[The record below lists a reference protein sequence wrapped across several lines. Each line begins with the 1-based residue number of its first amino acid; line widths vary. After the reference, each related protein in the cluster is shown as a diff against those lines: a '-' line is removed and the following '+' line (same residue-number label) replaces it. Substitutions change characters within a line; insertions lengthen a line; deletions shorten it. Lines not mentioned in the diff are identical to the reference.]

1 MKYAWQPLIIRYTSC
16 ASTNDEA
23 LEQARRGAREG
34 VCVVAQSQTAGR
46 GRQQRAWS
54 SPPGAGL
61 YVSVVTRPQLAV
73 THWPLITLAASLAVA
88 DSLAETCGLTVNLK
102 WPNDVQTLDGRKIC
116 GILAE
121 TATTQTGTA
130 CIVGIGINLLHR
142 VWPPQLRDI
151 ATSIEEQ
158 TARHV
163 NAETVL
169 ESLLRCFGVHYATLH
184 APAGP
189 PQIIAAWS
197 VRSTYATN
205 RRVQVK
211 CGKET
216 LFGIT
221 EGLAE
226 DGALLLR
233 DDNGTLHLVR
243 AGDVTALR
251 ARQK

>member
-1 MKYAWQPLIIRYTSC
+1 MNYAWQPLIIRYTSC

-34 VCVVAQSQTAGR
+34 VCIVAQSQTAGR

-61 YVSVVTRPQLAV
+61 YVSLITRPQLPV
-73 THWPLITLAASLAVA
+73 NYWPLITLAASLAVS
-88 DSLAETCGLTVNLK
+88 DSLAETCGLASNLK

-121 TATTQTGTA
+121 TCPTATGPA
-130 CIVGIGINLLHR
+130 CIVGIGINLLKR
-142 VWPPQLRDI
+142 AWPAELRDT
-151 ATSIEEQ
+151 ATSLEEQ
-158 TARHV
+158 TARHT

-169 ESLLRCFGVHYATLH
+169 EALLRRFGQHYATLH

-197 VRSTYATN
+197 ARSAYATN
-205 RRVQVK
+205 RRVSIK
-211 CGKET
+211 CGSDT
-216 LFGIT
+216 LCGVT
-221 EGLAE
+221 DGLAD
-226 DGALLLR
+226 DGALRLR
-233 DDNGTLHLVR
+233 DHNGVLHVVR
-243 AGDVTALR
+243 AGDVGNDE
-251 ARQK
+251 